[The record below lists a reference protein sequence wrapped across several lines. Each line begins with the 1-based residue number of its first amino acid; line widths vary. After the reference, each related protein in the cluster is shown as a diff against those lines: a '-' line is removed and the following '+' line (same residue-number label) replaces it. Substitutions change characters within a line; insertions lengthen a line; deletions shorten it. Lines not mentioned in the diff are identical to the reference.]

1 MKREKL
7 ASECILCLVKK
18 HVSLENEN
26 VKNKAQATLDLL
38 KIVACAT
45 LDKGAP
51 EILDEITAYKEQKLG
66 LFEDFS
72 KEKQQFNALM
82 LACEEKLKKQIF
94 SSADQVQAAVKLCL
108 AANYIDFGSLDSVC
122 DDEVLSK
129 LDSALDF
136 NIDLCELTN
145 LKNDILSAKNIVY
158 LLDNCGEIVLDKLFI
173 ELILSLNP
181 SARVTAVVRGG
192 NVLNDCT
199 TDDAKQV
206 NLDALVP
213 VLQNGSRIAG
223 TCLNKVNVQ
232 TLDAINSADVI
243 ISKGQGNFETMR
255 GERKNTYFLFLCKC
269 ALFARE
275 FSVPLFTPMLL
286 NDLRIK

>member
-94 SSADQVQAAVKLCL
+94 SSADQIQAAVKLCL
-108 AANYIDFGSLDSVC
+108 AAKQIHITDRFLKLSNLIMQLTATIKRMLMTEYTKFFFFLKKRGISL
-122 DDEVLSK
+122 LSFPIK
-129 LDSALDF
+129 WIAL
-136 NIDLCELTN
+136 
-145 LKNDILSAKNIVY
+145 
-158 LLDNCGEIVLDKLFI
+158 
-173 ELILSLNP
+173 
-181 SARVTAVVRGG
+181 
-192 NVLNDCT
+192 
-199 TDDAKQV
+199 
-206 NLDALVP
+206 
-213 VLQNGSRIAG
+213 
-223 TCLNKVNVQ
+223 
-232 TLDAINSADVI
+232 
-243 ISKGQGNFETMR
+243 
-255 GERKNTYFLFLCKC
+255 
-269 ALFARE
+269 
-275 FSVPLFTPMLL
+275 
-286 NDLRIK
+286 